1 LTGKIGP
8 IAFMLVLYFVA
19 PIFLAKMVVGASWMQ
34 ILIAYAVFYAVLFLV
49 LVPGSPRAEEGI
61 GWMFIMA
68 MFLTIPAVPI
78 LCILLRVFK
87 VAA

>member
-1 LTGKIGP
+1 MSGKIGS
-8 IAFMLVLYFVA
+8 IVFMLFLYFGV
-19 PIFLAKMVVGASWMQ
+19 PIFLAKIVVGAGWIQ
-34 ILIAYAVFYAVLFLV
+34 ILIAYGIFYALLFLV
-49 LVPGSPRAEEGI
+49 LVPGSPNRTEGI

-78 LCILLRVFK
+78 LSIILRVFK